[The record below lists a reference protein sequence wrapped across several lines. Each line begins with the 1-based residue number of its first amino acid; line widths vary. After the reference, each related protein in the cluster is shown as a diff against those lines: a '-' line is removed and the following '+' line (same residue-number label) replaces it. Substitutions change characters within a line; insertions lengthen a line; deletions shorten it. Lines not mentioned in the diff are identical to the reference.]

1 MLHHRTFGAL
11 CRGWRGATT
20 QTEAAGLLGILQS
33 TLSKLEADQRRPTTR
48 VIARMAEVYGLD
60 DLDVAYAVR
69 LACAEM
75 AVGGDEEGDDADRA

>member
-1 MLHHRTFGAL
+1 MLNHRTFGAL
-11 CRGWRGATT
+11 CREWRADLS

-69 LACAEM
+69 LACVEM
-75 AVGGDEEGDDADRA
+75 AVGGDEGGDDADRA